1 MPYTIKQIADEL
13 GVSKTAIRKRIKK
26 ELLQT
31 TASFVVSPLFTITI
45 PTFFYKIVKLYLSYY
60 FL

>member
-13 GVSKTAIRKRIKK
+13 GVSKTAIRKRMKK
-26 ELLQT
+26 EPLQT

-45 PTFFYKIVKLYLSYY
+45 PHILL
-60 FL
+60 